1 MTVIIN
7 SKRTAKGFGDARDL
21 ATFMNLINRWTNG
34 IPDLGYRISLFR
46 GQEDESWLLKPGIA
60 RPQYANRVRHG
71 TEKSML
77 REFKQR
83 GIPHLEST
91 VELADA
97 DWLAIAQHH
106 AMPTRLLDWTGS
118 ALAALW
124 FAIKRPAIKG
134 DGGASKAAAVWLL
147 AATDA
152 DMIDPDE
159 RANPL
164 EITETKLLK
173 PRHVSRRI
181 AAQDGWFSV
190 HRGVEDR
197 QGMKYVSLD
206 TNAHF
211 KKRLSYIRIP
221 PDAFGPMRAQLQT
234 AGINR
239 GVLFPD
245 LDGVAGRI
253 TDAILYP
260 DDQPTPGAGNL

>member
-1 MTVIIN
+1 MTVRFTT
-7 SKRTAKGFGDARDL
+7 KRTATRFGEARDL
-21 ATFMNLINRWTNG
+21 AAFLGLVDHWTHEVPTIVPI
-34 IPDLGYRISLFR
+34 IPLFR

-60 RPQYANRVRHG
+60 RPQYANRVRPG
-71 TEKSML
+71 TEQRML

-124 FAIKRPAIKG
+124 FAIKRPAVKG
-134 DGGASKAAAVWLL
+134 EDGTSKAAAVWLL

-159 RANPL
+159 RTKPL

-190 HRGVEDR
+190 HRGVEDGL
-197 QGMKYVSLD
+197 GMKYVSLD
-206 TNAHF
+206 TNTEF
-211 KKRLSYIRIP
+211 KERLSYIRIP
-221 PDAFGPMRAQLQT
+221 PDAFGTLRTQLQT

-253 TDAILYP
+253 ADAILYP
-260 DDQPTPGAGNL
+260 DDQEPPGAGNV

>member
-1 MTVIIN
+1 MTVTITT
-7 SKRTAKGFGDARDL
+7 KRTAKSFGEACDL
-21 ATFMNLINRWTNG
+21 ATFLDLVDRWNQG
-34 IPDLGYRISLFR
+34 IPDLGYTISLFR
-46 GQEDESWLLKPGIA
+46 GQEDASWPLKPGIA
-60 RPQYANRVRHG
+60 RPQYANRVRPG
-71 TEKSML
+71 TEQRML
-77 REFKQR
+77 GEFKQR

-91 VELADA
+91 LELADA

-124 FAIKRPAIKG
+124 FAIKRPAVKG
-134 DGGASKAAAVWLL
+134 EDGASKPAAVWLL

-152 DMIDPDE
+152 DMIDRDE
-159 RANPL
+159 RAKPL

-190 HRGVEDR
+190 HRGGEDGL
-197 QGMKYVSLD
+197 GMKYVSLD
-206 TNAHF
+206 TNANF
-211 KKRLSYIRIP
+211 KKRLTYIRIP

-253 TDAILYP
+253 ADAILYP